1 MYDKIKLINKTKDD
15 LLMTITVYSKDR
27 CPACRMTKKFLD
39 NANLHFTEIN
49 IDHVSSDER
58 DDIITY
64 LKNTLKRTSLPVI
77 ITDEVVIS
85 GFDIHDY

>member
-1 MYDKIKLINKTKDD
+1 MIF
-15 LLMTITVYSKDR
+15 MTITVYSKDK

-49 IDHVSSDER
+49 IDHVPSDER
-58 DDIITY
+58 DDIIAY
-64 LKNTLKRTSLPVI
+64 LKNTLKRTSLPVL

-85 GFDIHDY
+85 GFDIQKLKQLALANQ